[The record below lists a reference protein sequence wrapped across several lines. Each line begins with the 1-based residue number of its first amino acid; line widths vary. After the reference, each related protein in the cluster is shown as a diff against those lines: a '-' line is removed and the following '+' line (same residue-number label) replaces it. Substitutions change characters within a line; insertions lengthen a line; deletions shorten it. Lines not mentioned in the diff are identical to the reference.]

1 MAKIEDYIS
10 SGILELYVYG
20 ALSESESREV
30 TAMLREYPE
39 VEKEVEEIEDA
50 LQKLATGIAP
60 YNPEALLASLKSK
73 LTMRTPVKTINPE
86 SSPRTKWVTYMGWAA
101 SLVLLIGLFFLFQ
114 QNSSLR
120 KSLTEAE
127 TKNSII
133 EQQIADIREDAK
145 NTSQILTAI
154 RDNNISRIPL
164 QGQDVAP
171 DAYATVYWNDS
182 DDTAYIDALGLPEPP
197 RGKVYQVW
205 SLTMQPLT
213 PTSIGILDDFDEDGN
228 KIFTLS
234 NANESEAFGI
244 TLEPEGGSQSPTMEQ
259 LYVLGTVA
267 AP

>member
-20 ALSESESREV
+20 ALSEAESREV
-30 TAMLREYPE
+30 TSMLKEYAE
-39 VEKEVEEIEDA
+39 VEKEVEEIEAA
-50 LQKLATGIAP
+50 LQKLAIGVAP
-60 YNPEALLASLKSK
+60 YNPEALLASLRSK
-73 LTMRTPVKTINPE
+73 LT
-86 SSPRTKWVTYMGWAA
+86 PRNSVRSIAPKSTRRAKWVTYMGWAA

-114 QNSSLR
+114 QNSALR
-120 KSLTEAE
+120 RSLTEAE

-133 EQQIADIREDAK
+133 EQQIADIRADAE
-145 NTSQILTAI
+145 NTKQILAAL
-154 RDNNISRIPL
+154 RDQNISRIPL

-171 DAYATVYWNDS
+171 GAYATVYWNNN

-197 RGKVYQVW
+197 RGMVYQVW

-213 PTSIGILDDFDEDGN
+213 PTSIGLLEDFDEAGS
-228 KIFTLS
+228 KIFKLANT
-234 NANESEAFGI
+234 NESEAFGI